1 MSWTKKLFFLTIGIT
16 VPLIII
22 ILVLELIFGL
32 WLDEDEWSK
41 TRDINVIL
49 DIQLDYKTKNIDS
62 KDSFLVRYTRDKNG
76 LRGSCVNAK
85 DIDVLTLGGSTTD
98 QRYISD
104 GKTYQDVLQTLLSK
118 RYGRK
123 ICVSNAGIDG
133 HSTYGHLESFKIW
146 FPLIEGLRPKYFL
159 FYVGINDAGFRAA
172 PNSVFDISNR
182 SGETEILGLLRRKSV
197 IYDSLRNLR
206 NILSAMSHEHA
217 YAAHFGTPPAE
228 TEYIVATKTGLVDSL
243 IAKNTESFEKRFLE
257 LLLRVRS
264 YGAKPIC
271 VSQPHL
277 FSRNINGV
285 RRGVKAVFEYKGIM
299 YNGLD
304 YDTSINELT
313 KSMMRL
319 CLENGGFFID
329 VASKKFEDGD
339 FYDSVHLTQAGAKR
353 LGDYMYEEFVRQKI
367 LF

>member
-32 WLDEDEWSK
+32 WLGEDEWSR
-41 TRDINVIL
+41 TRAINVIL
-49 DIQLDYKTKNIDS
+49 DTQLDYEIKNIYS
-62 KDSFLVRYTRDKNG
+62 EDSFLVRYTRDKNG
-76 LRGSCVNAK
+76 FRGSCGDAK

-104 GKTYQDVLQTLLSK
+104 GKTYQDALQILLSN
-118 RYGRK
+118 RYSRK
-123 ICVSNAGIDG
+123 IVVCNAGIDG
-133 HSTYGHLESFKIW
+133 HSTYGHLESFKLW
-146 FPLIEGLRPKYFL
+146 FPLIEGLKPKYFL
-159 FYVGINDAGFRAA
+159 FYIGINDAGFRAA
-172 PNSVFDISNR
+172 PNSGFDTSNR
-182 SGETEILGLLRRKSV
+182 NGETEILGVLRQKSV
-197 IYDSLRNLR
+197 IYDLFRRLRNV
-206 NILSAMSHEHA
+206 LSVKGLEHA
-217 YAAHFGTPPAE
+217 YAAHFGRPPTE
-228 TEYIVATKTGLVDSL
+228 SEYIVATKTGLVDSL
-243 IAKNTESFEKRFLE
+243 IAKNTEGFEKRFLE
-257 LLLRVRS
+257 LLVRVRS
-264 YGAKPIC
+264 YGATPIC

-285 RRGVKAVFEYKGIM
+285 RRGVKAVFEYEGIM

-304 YDTSINELT
+304 YEASIHELT

-339 FYDSVHLTQAGAKR
+339 FYDSVHMTQAGAKR
-353 LGDYMYEEFVRQKI
+353 LGEYMYEEFVRQKI